1 MCTESQARSLMTRHH
16 QLIKNRQR
24 SLLNRAGAEVGIEP
38 DNYCRNIQGK
48 PHSSFRDSYDR
59 SGSSMS

>member
-24 SLLNRAGAEVGIEP
+24 SMLNRAATEVGVEA
-38 DNYCRNIQGK
+38 DGYWSNIQGK

-59 SGSSMS
+59 SGSTMS